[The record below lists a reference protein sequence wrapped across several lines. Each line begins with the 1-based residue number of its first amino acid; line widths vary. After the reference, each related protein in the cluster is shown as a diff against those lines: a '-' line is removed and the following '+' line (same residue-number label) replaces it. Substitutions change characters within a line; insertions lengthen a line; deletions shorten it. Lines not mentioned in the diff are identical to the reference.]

1 MVDNL
6 QKTLKLAI
14 AGILIFLLLIA
25 TITLY
30 FSMMRTISTL
40 FDYTYESIVEVGFA
54 LTVIVITMTLLKRIV
69 KTEE

>member
-6 QKTLKLAI
+6 QKTLRLAI
-14 AGILIFLLLIA
+14 AGILVFLLLIA

-30 FSMMRTISTL
+30 FSMMRAISTL

-54 LTVIVITMTLLKRIV
+54 LTVIVITMILLKRIV
-69 KTEE
+69 KTGE

>member
-6 QKTLKLAI
+6 QKTLRLAI

-25 TITLY
+25 TLTLY

-40 FDYTYESIVEVGFA
+40 FDYSYESIVEVGFA
-54 LTVIVITMTLLKRIV
+54 LTVIAITMILLKRIM

>member
-6 QKTLKLAI
+6 QKTLRLAI

-54 LTVIVITMTLLKRIV
+54 LTVIVITMILLKRIV

>member
-6 QKTLKLAI
+6 QKTLRLAI

-54 LTVIVITMTLLKRIV
+54 LTVIVITIILLKRIV

>member
-6 QKTLKLAI
+6 QKTLRLAI

-25 TITLY
+25 TLTLY
-30 FSMMRTISTL
+30 FSMMRTISTF
-40 FDYTYESIVEVGFA
+40 FDYSYESIVEVGFA
-54 LTVIVITMTLLKRIV
+54 LTVIAITMTLLKRIM